1 MDSKI
6 KYVLEK
12 TPSGVIIHSADSNL
26 SKSLSKVC
34 SEKKTPDGRKLE
46 LCVFHSC
53 LDSKLPE
60 KSEAKYKY
68 LLQGLNDYAICFE
81 DYKVY
86 DLCQIEEDKYHQ
98 RMLEK
103 SRQMNKKLQMY
114 NHKMEITYRIHD
126 DFMTNIDKR
135 RLLIQKRNELEKLYG
150 DSRIK
155 AEDHPEYI
163 TLVQILQKA
172 EEQYEN
178 SKNNL
183 EKIYDLK
190 PRDIS
195 KVEFVSNS
203 TKEESSKVEK
213 AKASLENWYNK
224 YNKIPLSQ
232 EQRMFLQ
239 VDSQIQTLNSILI
252 KTFETPCVYIYKAIQ
267 ALDEMKAYF
276 AKDFRVQEEVEKMKQ
291 DYELC
296 CKKFEI
302 YKEFIGDKNMDSII
316 LKVENEQ
323 RQAAFDDSKAKNS
336 EFIRKV
342 KTKGPGLIV
351 KLDGSLA
358 QDESNEP
365 KLIIGKAISGKIED
379 EEWRTLR
386 N

>member
-6 KYVLEK
+6 VYILKK
-12 TPSGVIIHSADSNL
+12 TPNGVITHSNQDTL
-26 SKSLSKVC
+26 SKSLLRLC
-34 SEKKTPDGRKLE
+34 SEKKTPDGKHLE

-53 LDSKLPE
+53 LDSNLPE
-60 KSEAKYKY
+60 RTEAKYKY
-68 LLQGLNDYAICFE
+68 LLQGLNDYAICYE
-81 DYKVY
+81 DFKVY
-86 DLCQIEEDKYHQ
+86 DLCHIEENKYHE
-98 RMLEK
+98 RLMEK

-190 PRDIS
+190 PREIS
-195 KVEFVSNS
+195 KIEFVANS

-213 AKASLENWYNK
+213 AKASLENWYNR

-232 EQRMFLQ
+232 EQKMFLQ
-239 VDSQIQTLNSILI
+239 IDSQLQNLNNILE
-252 KTFETPCVYIYKAIQ
+252 KTFETPCVYMYKAIQ
-267 ALDEMKAYF
+267 ALDEMKSYF
-276 AKDFRVQEEVEKMKQ
+276 AKDFRVQEEVERMKQ
-291 DYELC
+291 DYDLC
-296 CKKFEI
+296 SKKFEI
-302 YKEFIGDKNMDSII
+302 YKEFIKDKNMDSII

-323 RQAAFDDSKAKNS
+323 RQAAFDDSKVKNS